1 MSSIH
6 IKIQIINN
14 NQIAIGPG
22 KASLLEAIK
31 LKGSISAA
39 AASMGMSYKR
49 AWDLV
54 NVMNNSFNSP
64 LVSTLVGGNKGGG
77 AQVTDFG
84 SQVLTQ
90 YRAVELKANAGI
102 KGEMALLQAML
113 TIN

>member
-6 IKIQIINN
+6 IKIQLMSNEK
-14 NQIAIGPG
+14 IAMGPG
-22 KASLLEAIK
+22 KASLLEAIQ

-54 NVMNNSFNSP
+54 SMMNNSFNAP
-64 LVSTLVGGNKGGG
+64 LVSTLVGGSKGGG

-84 SQVLTQ
+84 LQVLTQ
-90 YRAVELKANAGI
+90 YRAVEIKANALI
-102 KGEMALLQAML
+102 KDEITALQAML
-113 TIN
+113 VAD